1 MILPT
6 KVAYKLFTET
16 HVFDELTD
24 KQSKI
29 LIAAIKIFAKKGYS
43 NSSTKE
49 IAEAAG
55 VAEGNI
61 FNRFNNK
68 YGLLQAV
75 IKPVTRS
82 IFPAPFSRFTDAG
95 LIDRDTDLHDFIK
108 AVIEDRIKFMKDNA
122 DVLKIFIAEMI
133 YDDQLRSDFQAQF
146 ANSANSY
153 LKTIDQNL
161 RILKQRQ
168 ALIDWDNPE
177 ILRIMW
183 SVVAGLVVS
192 YLFFNQPV
200 TTGKINHTVDA
211 LTKALSKERID

>member
-61 FNRFNNK
+61 FNRFTNK

-82 IFPAPFSRFTDAG
+82 IFPTTFSQFTDAK
-95 LIDRDTDLHDFIK
+95 LIDRDTNLHDFVK

-133 YDDQLRSDFQAQF
+133 YDDQLRTDFQAQF
-146 ANSANSY
+146 ANSAISY

-161 RILKQRQ
+161 KIFKQKQ
-168 ALIDWDNPE
+168 ALIDWEDPE

-183 SVVAGLVVS
+183 SMVAGLVVS
-192 YLFFNQPV
+192 YLFFDQPV
-200 TTGKINHTVDA
+200 TTDKINHTVDA
-211 LTKALSKERID
+211 LTKALSKDRID